1 MHRGRNV
8 ARKKEFNFLF
18 SVYLCA
24 CSVVLC
30 VINEVRRSRKVPSH
44 CEEVIARQS
53 LRGSHC
59 EAVIAR
65 RHAEANAEA
74 NAEATNSKSPS
85 PGTQHIALSTKH

>member
-30 VINEVRRSRKVPSH
+30 VINTG
-44 CEEVIARQS
+44 CLLIIG
-53 LRGSHC
+53 LT
-59 EAVIAR
+59 
-65 RHAEANAEA
+65 ANA
-74 NAEATNSKSPS
+74 
-85 PGTQHIALSTKH
+85 